1 MERVML
7 AIGIQPEKVKFPV
20 IASPKIDGVR
30 CHIEKGSDRRA
41 WAMSRTNKPIPN
53 QFVQSILGK
62 MKYIGLDG
70 ELIVGDICS
79 PSVFRDTTS
88 GVMTVSGEPK
98 VTYNVFDF
106 CPDYFSHRYPF
117 TERLSQL
124 KTLLEKNPSDYIKI
138 VPQERI
144 NNIDELLKFEQKCL
158 NEGYEGIVIRKP
170 DSPYKEGRSTLKEG
184 YMLKIKRFTDD
195 EARVVG
201 FEELLRNENAAFK
214 DEMGYTARSYSKEGL
229 VGAKT
234 LGALIVETDLGKFR
248 IGSGFDEKTR
258 QEIWDNQEKYMG
270 KLVTFKYFQSGM
282 KELPRFPVFKAFRD
296 ESDV

>member
-30 CHIEKGSDRRA
+30 CHIEKGSDRA
-41 WAMSRTNKPIPN
+41 WVMSRTNKPIPN
-53 QFVQSILGK
+53 QFVQSVLGK

-106 CPDYFSHRYPF
+106 CPDDYSHRYPF

-124 KTLLEKNPSDYIKI
+124 KTLLEKNPSDYIRI

-258 QEIWDNQEKYMG
+258 QEIWDNQEKYIG

-282 KELPRFPVFKAFRD
+282 KELPRFPIFKSFRS
-296 ESDV
+296 EIDV